1 MLTILILLI
10 LLTVISAVTFGKINL
25 WHSHFPSPVIW
36 MIITTRRIR
45 VARGTKAWNNGSQ
58 ILEGKRITWRILL
71 KHKNFLKYRLPG
83 HPLPRESEPADLD
96 WAWESASPM
105 LIQTALKTT
114 LWVVLGQQ
122 PTPVP
127 QTPHQA
133 DFSMYISIISLSTFY
148 FISWAPGFH
157 PYQTYPKART
167 VSGSSLYQTQ
177 RLE

>member
-45 VARGTKAWNNGSQ
+45 VARGTKAWNNSSQ

-71 KHKNFLKYRLPG
+71 KHKNFLKYRLLG
-83 HPLPRESEPADLD
+83 DPLPRESEPADLD

-114 LWVVLGQQ
+114 LWVALGQQ
-122 PTPVP
+122 PTSSATNT
-127 QTPHQA
+127 TPSRFLNVSLNYITFHILFHQLG
-133 DFSMYISIISLSTFY
+133 SWVSSLSDL
-148 FISWAPGFH
+148 P
-157 PYQTYPKART
+157 
-167 VSGSSLYQTQ
+167 
-177 RLE
+177 